1 MTKQK
6 DDDEQEIDGAVDGV
20 VEDRSTSNLVALTGG
35 YITTEVVTDQN
46 ADRIRARIQEISK
59 RLDDDRL
66 ELGALFYSV
75 RSKAIYSKW
84 VNPQTGKPFQTWEE
98 YVDVETHFHVRNI
111 HHMVAMWWWFSALQ
125 HFPKIRELI
134 REVGWTKARVL
145 VGLVDDGNYEQ
156 WFAEARALARP
167 DLERVARV
175 ALDKAGVSRRQGL
188 ALQRPAEK
196 SALPPPPPKSEVPD
210 LAQGQE
216 SRDSG
221 QIASDADERVDVDPV
236 KKATSKG
243 VDVAPVNTTPVA
255 TGTTASHAAGD
266 PADIRQGISVPTEEE
281 RATTRI
287 EWTAKIDREQED
299 HIEMA
304 VAATYDVLKETMD
317 LTKRPAKS
325 EVGRGLAL
333 EMMATHFLSFYS
345 GAAAT
350 VKDLRSRIYFRDIMK
365 GLEKNFG
372 VFVIAL
378 DQKKGTVVYG
388 VPDEALE
395 SIEAKLGVDI
405 VAIKKGT
412 NEVVYGWDTAQRI
425 ESLVSGEETEEPE
438 GEDR

>member
-1 MTKQK
+1 VTKK
-6 DDDEQEIDGAVDGV
+6 KSDDEQNDEAGAIDGI
-20 VEDRSTSNLVALTGG
+20 VEDSNLVALTGG
-35 YITTEVVTDQN
+35 YITTEVVTDEH
-46 ADRIRARIQEISK
+46 ADRIRSRIQEISK

-84 VNPQTGKPFQTWEE
+84 VNPNTGKPFQTWEE

-125 HFPKIRELI
+125 HFPKVRELI

-145 VGLVDDGNYEQ
+145 VGLADDSNYEK

-175 ALDKAGVSRRQGL
+175 ALDKAGVPRRQGL
-188 ALQRPAEK
+188 SLQRPSEK
-196 SALPPPPPKSEVPD
+196 SALPPPPSAAEVGG
-210 LAQGQE
+210 LAQGQ
-216 SRDSG
+216 G
-221 QIASDADERVDVDPV
+221 QPAGEDDDVHDGVDTDPV
-236 KKATSKG
+236 KSAQAKG

-255 TGTTASHAAGD
+255 TGTTASHPTGD
-266 PADIRQGISVPTEEE
+266 QEPRQGIAVPTEEE
-281 RATTRI
+281 RATTKVR
-287 EWTAKIDREQED
+287 WTAEVDLEQER
-299 HIEMA
+299 HIEAA

-350 VKDLRSRIYFRDIMK
+350 VKDLRNRIYFRDIMK

-372 VFVIAL
+372 VFVIAI
-378 DQKKGTVVYG
+378 DQKKGTIVHG

-395 SIEAKLGVDI
+395 AIEAKLGVDI
-405 VAIKKGT
+405 VALKKGT
-412 NEVVYGWDTAQRI
+412 NEVVFGWDTAQKI
-425 ESLVSGEETEEPE
+425 ESLVSSEADE
-438 GEDR
+438 GQEDEGDDR